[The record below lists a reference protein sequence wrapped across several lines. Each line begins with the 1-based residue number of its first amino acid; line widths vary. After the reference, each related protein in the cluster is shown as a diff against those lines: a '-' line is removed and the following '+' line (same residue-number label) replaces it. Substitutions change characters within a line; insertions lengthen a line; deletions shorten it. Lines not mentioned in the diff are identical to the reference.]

1 MSCPN
6 CPCPEICLGW
16 QVFCEWAAKQPPEP
30 TEISHICGRS
40 RLERSPEYPSLFQQ
54 ATNAAKAVGA
64 VVASAVRGE
73 AVTVPQEEQDRR
85 LAICHVCVEWFD
97 PSQQRCRHKDCGC
110 FMNFK
115 TRLGAMHCPIGKW

>member
-1 MSCPN
+1 MT
-6 CPCPEICLGW
+6 PELR
-16 QVFCEWAAKQPPEP
+16 A
-30 TEISHICGRS
+30 T
-40 RLERSPEYPSLFQQ
+40 LERWLTSDNEVERRHAQHRLGQSKPLEYPSLFQQ